1 MEKLSEG
8 ETLPT
13 TVIVDKSCA
22 YCRTKGYFAG
32 YGNKDCKA
40 EIKQGKCAMCI
51 SEISVDMV
59 KLAIEK
65 AMYV

>member
-1 MEKLSEG
+1 MLIVEQRAILEG
-8 ETLPT
+8 M
-13 TVIVDKSCA
+13 A
-22 YCRTKGYFAG
+22 
-32 YGNKDCKA
+32 NKDCKA